1 MHKHEPETSK
11 QLCTLPTLQN
21 EGFKFSEISAIK
33 GRLHVQIGSMIDT
46 TVSTTQRFEESSS
59 IPMGRESVRIFMFLF
74 WPWSRLKKFYKSDEK
89 TFMNFEKIDSSLYNL
104 SKEISYGTNSENRVL
119 RPNNK
124 FTRHKIVI

>member
-1 MHKHEPETSK
+1 M
-11 QLCTLPTLQN
+11 
-21 EGFKFSEISAIK
+21 
-33 GRLHVQIGSMIDT
+33 QIGSMIDT
-46 TVSTTQRFEESSS
+46 TVSTTQRFEEASS

-74 WPWSRLKKFYKSDEK
+74 WPWSRLKIFYKSDEK

-124 FTRHKIVI
+124 FTRHNIVI